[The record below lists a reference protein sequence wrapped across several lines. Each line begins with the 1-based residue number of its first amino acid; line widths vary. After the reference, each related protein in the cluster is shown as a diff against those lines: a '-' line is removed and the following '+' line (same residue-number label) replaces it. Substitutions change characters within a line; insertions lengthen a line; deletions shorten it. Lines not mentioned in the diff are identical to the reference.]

1 MNDRDNSV
9 VSSTPATAD
18 LEDVAKDALHLVKQ
32 EYALARQETIEKMT
46 PAVRALAMLGGG
58 SVLLLIGGVYLL
70 QSVVRILATRIP
82 SWLASLLSGAAFAA
96 GGAVL
101 MGLGQRQWQQLS
113 FMPRKTLNSLKE
125 DKAWLVHQI
134 KSRLT

>member
-1 MNDRDNSV
+1 MSDRDNSA
-9 VSSTPATAD
+9 TPPKLITTE
-18 LEDVAKDALHLVKQ
+18 LGDVANDAWHLVQQ
-32 EYALARQETIEKMT
+32 EYALARQETIEKIT
-46 PAVRALAMLGGG
+46 PAVRSLAMLVGG
-58 SVLLLIGGVYLL
+58 SLLVLLGGVYLL
-70 QSVVRILATRIP
+70 QSVVRLLATRIP

-125 DKAWLVHQI
+125 DKEWLVHQI

>member
-9 VSSTPATAD
+9 VSSTPAAAD
-18 LEDVAKDALHLVKQ
+18 LGDVAKDALHLVKQ

-82 SWLASLLSGAAFAA
+82 SWLASLLSGVAFAL

-101 MGLGQRQWQQLS
+101 MGWGRQQLQQLS
-113 FMPRKTLNSLKE
+113 LIPYKTINSLKE
-125 DKAWLVHQI
+125 DKEWLVHQI

>member
-1 MNDRDNSV
+1 MSDRDNSA
-9 VSSTPATAD
+9 TPPKLITTE
-18 LEDVAKDALHLVKQ
+18 LGDVANDAWHLVQQ
-32 EYALARQETIEKMT
+32 EYALARQETIEKIT
-46 PAVRALAMLGGG
+46 PVVRSLALLGGG
-58 SVLLLIGGVYLL
+58 SLLVLLGGVYLL
-70 QSVVRILATRIP
+70 QSVVRLLATRIP

>member
-9 VSSTPATAD
+9 VSSTPAAAD
-18 LEDVAKDALHLVKQ
+18 LGDVAKDALHLVKQ

-58 SVLLLIGGVYLL
+58 SVLLLIGGVSLL

-82 SWLASLLSGAAFAA
+82 SWLASLLSGVAFAL

-101 MGLGQRQWQQLS
+101 MGLGQRQLQQLS
-113 FMPRKTLNSLKE
+113 FIPQKTINSLKE
-125 DKAWLVHQI
+125 DTEWLVHQI